1 MRTTTNYISSQNLGV
16 RLYAVHACGMRKRNT
31 AVAIAALNC
40 RRRSSVTDSFDFE
53 FQSRLHHCET
63 KTARDKS
70 ILLYWS
76 VHIDVPAFFA
86 AQMPVTIKRP
96 AEWDMILRQ
105 PLFSESER
113 NNAA

>member
-1 MRTTTNYISSQNLGV
+1 
-16 RLYAVHACGMRKRNT
+16 MRKGNT
-31 AVAIAALNC
+31 VASETALNC
-40 RRRSSVTDSFDFE
+40 WQQISVTDSFDFE

-86 AQMPVTIKRP
+86 AQMPVTIERP